1 MHNFGLN
8 LHVAWL
14 NSSILIVRSGYNFKR
29 IKFEKI
35 YISLALLASF
45 ALQGFAQPVIP
56 GGDFVKKLQKA
67 AGKQGQ
73 FVVDKDNFPKSYFLV
88 HQNLPFLAGLALHH
102 PKSSTLKLSKEQ
114 IEAVQ
119 DIKKR
124 TVPVVIK
131 MAQDIKLLELKLVQ
145 NVAIDSNTPQS
156 QFEIIDAIAKLRTDL
171 TKAHIVCI
179 NEVREVLSRE
189 QYERLLGFATKMGH
203 KPKSNKFK
211 IDPLVFL
218 PSPGRLIKQGKVQVT
233 KEQMQRI
240 NKEVKA
246 IYPPIFQAKMRE
258 AFDIQKKTQRM
269 VAKGKSKKEM
279 KSELDQIAALKRE
292 AVDGKIDALNHFKK
306 ILTPEQWNKIVKL
319 SYK

>member
-1 MHNFGLN
+1 
-8 LHVAWL
+8 
-14 NSSILIVRSGYNFKR
+14 
-29 IKFEKI
+29 
-35 YISLALLASF
+35 
-45 ALQGFAQPVIP
+45 
-56 GGDFVKKLQKA
+56 
-67 AGKQGQ
+67 
-73 FVVDKDNFPKSYFLV
+73 
-88 HQNLPFLAGLALHH
+88 
-102 PKSSTLKLSKEQ
+102 
-114 IEAVQ
+114 
-119 DIKKR
+119 
-124 TVPVVIK
+124 
-131 MAQDIKLLELKLVQ
+131 
-145 NVAIDSNTPQS
+145 
-156 QFEIIDAIAKLRTDL
+156 
-171 TKAHIVCI
+171 
-179 NEVREVLSRE
+179 
-189 QYERLLGFATKMGH
+189 MGH